1 MSKKYMIAIT
11 GSIGTGKSTVCKILK
26 QKGYKII
33 DADKISHKILE
44 QSSKEVAKIF
54 GKEFLDENGKPDRK
68 KLGKLV
74 FADKNK
80 KEILENLLH
89 SKIFE
94 SIKKEAEPLEKIK
107 KIYFLD
113 IPLLFEVKN
122 SYNHGFV
129 CVVYAP
135 KEIEIKRVMDRNNI
149 DRSEALAKIDSQIDI
164 EIKKQKA
171 DFVIDNSEDETHLIN
186 EVESFLKKL
195 RKEYESCEV

>member
-1 MSKKYMIAIT
+1 MIAIT

-33 DADKISHKILE
+33 DVDKISHKILE
-44 QSSKEVAKIF
+44 QSSKEIAKIF

-80 KEILENLLH
+80 KLILENLLH

-122 SYNHGFV
+122 SYNRSFV

-171 DFVIDNSEDETHLIN
+171 DFVIDNSKDETHLIN